1 MPTLTLYPTSVSSA
15 IAFTAAQLANVVGNT
30 TAYAQHSGGL
40 AANAELGGEF
50 KFDLSALPDNAIV
63 SKIRMSVVARASAL
77 TRRALA
83 YNGIYANVSPYPGY
97 TGSGPTTNLTTADQ
111 TLSYNVTAANLG
123 AAGFTVATLKDA
135 ATEWRMTFRS
145 TDATTTITYWRK
157 FWLVIDYTLP
167 VASAADPLI
176 LLGVC

>member
-15 IAFTAAQLANVVGNT
+15 ATFTAAQLANVVGNT
-30 TAYAQHSGGL
+30 TTYAKHSGGL
-40 AANAELGGEF
+40 ALNAELGGEF

-63 SKIRMSVVARASAL
+63 SNIRMSVIARASAL

-97 TGSGPTTNLTTADQ
+97 TGSGPATNLTTADQ
-111 TLSYNVTAANLG
+111 TLFYNVTAANLD
-123 AAGFTVATLKDA
+123 AAGFTVATLKDP
-135 ATEWRMTFRS
+135 ATAWRMTFRS
-145 TDATTTITYWRK
+145 TNATTTITYWQK
-157 FWLVIDYTLP
+157 FWLDIDYALP
-167 VASAADPLI
+167 VAGADPLI